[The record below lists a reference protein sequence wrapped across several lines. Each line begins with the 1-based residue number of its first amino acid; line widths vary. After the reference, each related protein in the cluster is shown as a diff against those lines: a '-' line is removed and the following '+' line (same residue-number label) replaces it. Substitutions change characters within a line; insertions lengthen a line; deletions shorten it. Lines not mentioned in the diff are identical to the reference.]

1 MCCITLLCIEL
12 FCIALGYNYYSIILF
27 TTRYFCLD
35 YFSLTFS
42 FSLSLLFFGAKL
54 SYTPSSDNYTSSS
67 YFCDASSSSFS
78 SSACDILTLLFS
90 FCDATPT
97 SAHYLLFLILLLLL
111 IFSVLFFV
119 ICYRLSTKINRESHA
134 PVTATIHPFFAL
146 FCC

>member
-1 MCCITLLCIEL
+1 MCYITLLCIEL
-12 FCIALGYNYYSIILF
+12 FCIASGYNYYSIILF
-27 TTRYFCLD
+27 TTRYFRFD

-42 FSLSLLFFGAKL
+42 FSFSQLFFGAKL

-67 YFCDASSSSFS
+67 YYYDASSPSFS
-78 SSACDILTLLFS
+78 SSACNILTLLLS
-90 FCDATPT
+90 TCDGVPT

-119 ICYRLSTKINRESHA
+119 MCCRLSTKLDRESHV

-146 FCC
+146 CCC